1 MLVAQ
6 QLVHTTREFGFFFN
20 HTMALPF
27 ILKCILKAKGELW
40 KLKYFTMNKYN
51 LQSNDPLN
59 ETKILQ
65 KYYNSIITNLQ
76 FQHKPKY
83 HLSKILI

>member
-6 QLVHTTREFGFFFN
+6 QLVHTTREFGFFFI
-20 HTMALPF
+20 TLCMALPF

-51 LQSNDPLN
+51 LQSNPLN

-65 KYYNSIITNLQ
+65 NIITL
-76 FQHKPKY
+76 
-83 HLSKILI
+83 L